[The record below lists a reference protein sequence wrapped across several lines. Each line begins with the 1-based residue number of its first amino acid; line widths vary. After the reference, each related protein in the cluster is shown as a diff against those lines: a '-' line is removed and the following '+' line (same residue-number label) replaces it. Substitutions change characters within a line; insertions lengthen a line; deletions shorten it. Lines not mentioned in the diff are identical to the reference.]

1 MRANILLIPG
11 ALPMARRFLPLVV
24 LVLFAAPVRGEE
36 KPRWLTDHEQARE
49 AARAAGK
56 PIFVVFRCEH

>member
-1 MRANILLIPG
+1 MTRSPLLLATLACSLTSPLPAAG
-11 ALPMARRFLPLVV
+11 AGPN
-24 LVLFAAPVRGEE
+24 
-36 KPRWLTDHEQARE
+36 WLTDLGQARR

>member
-1 MRANILLIPG
+1 MTRSTLLLV
-11 ALPMARRFLPLVV
+11 ALAFLPTSPLP
-24 LVLFAAPVRGEE
+24 ADGAGPN
-36 KPRWLTDHEQARE
+36 WLTDLGEARR